1 MASVVVGVIGIL
13 AALASLGTSTASAT
27 PGNNGACTGCHS
39 LQGGSLRV
47 TTDTT
52 TKSVTPGASFA
63 VSISWTGGGGSRT
76 EINWPNTASNTQFTP
91 TQRVPYSGSSASGT
105 VSSTLTAPVTAGTYT
120 IRVYAA
126 QSAPTMET
134 DYKDMTITVVAPV
147 TYTLTY
153 TAGANGSITG
163 TSPQTVASGAS
174 GTAVTATPAAGY
186 HFVNWSDGSTANP
199 RTDSTVTASIS
210 VTATFAINTYT
221 ITPNAGANGSISPAT
236 AVTVN
241 SGASRVFTITPA
253 AGYHVVSVLVDG
265 SSVGA
270 VTSYTFTN
278 VTANRTISATFG
290 ANAVTTYTLTYTAGA
305 NGSITGTSPQT
316 VASGA
321 SGTAVTATPAAG
333 YHFVNWSDGST
344 ANPRTDSTVTASI
357 SVTATFASDTHTL
370 TPVAAA
376 NGSISPSGTIT
387 VTHAADQS
395 FTITANSG
403 YHIAGILVDGTP
415 VATVQ
420 ATMSGA
426 PEIAVST
433 YTFTNVTASHT
444 ISATFAPHATTGSD
458 TAGPLTSRLR
468 LSAGRGDHDSVI
480 LNAVVDDTTTGGS
493 NAVAAE
499 YFLDAVGP
507 IGSGTTLSASDG
519 NYGTAREAVRATL
532 RVAGLSS
539 GGHTVHV
546 RGRDAA
552 GNWGATARLYFLVR
566 TNRRMSDGEVR
577 LVLPDDDSRNSS
589 QTIVIWVGTGHQQK
603 DDD

>member
-147 TYTLTY
+147 
-153 TAGANGSITG
+153 
-163 TSPQTVASGAS
+163 
-174 GTAVTATPAAGY
+174 
-186 HFVNWSDGSTANP
+186 
-199 RTDSTVTASIS
+199 
-210 VTATFAINTYT
+210 
-221 ITPNAGANGSISPAT
+221 
-236 AVTVN
+236 
-241 SGASRVFTITPA
+241 
-253 AGYHVVSVLVDG
+253 
-265 SSVGA
+265 
-270 VTSYTFTN
+270 
-278 VTANRTISATFG
+278 
-290 ANAVTTYTLTYTAGA
+290 TYTLTYTAGA